1 MSEPLVES
9 VHFGGAQRHSAGSH
23 RSLELIHLDVIV
35 GVLSTHS
42 QDELLLP
49 IDLTSN

>member
-23 RSLELIHLDVIV
+23 RSLELIHLDLIV
-35 GVLSTHS
+35 GILGTHS
-42 QDELLLP
+42 QDELLLI
-49 IDLTSN
+49 IDLISD